1 MSGMS
6 HLLRWSMFGPV
17 LSCKTPKEGRV
28 SPDPDWQSHSIHR
41 HGVLM
46 SCGLHLKQVWC
57 YPISMP
63 PMHDYW
69 MRNIHCRCIVLGNG
83 YEKDLCRPELSVI
96 GLLLLCMFLRR
107 WGQQHWTWHSLQRC
121 GQFWTTVCS
130 CWFLL
135 PPWKTPKHWKNL
147 KLLPWDDLINRWYIL
162 STVPYAAW
170 EDIRLPQRYSLPF
183 SWMQVEGLL
192 VENAS
197 WEPGNDFKL
206 DCGCN
211 AKLNDSLS
219 IFLLAVFKRDLWNW
233 MQAPDESK
241 FQALKHSSVKQKSN
255 FLSASVARFSR
266 AAGSKARS
274 FGWETDRVGQWH
286 DITDCTYPGCG

>member
-17 LSCKTPKEGRV
+17 LGFKTPTEGRV
-28 SPDPDWQSHSIHR
+28 SPDPDNFIPFNR
-41 HGVLM
+41 HDVMM

-69 MRNIHCRCIVLGNG
+69 MRNIHCRCIVLGNE

-96 GLLLLCMFLRR
+96 GLSWLLLCMFLRR

-121 GQFWTTVCS
+121 GQFWTTRWT

-135 PPWKTPKHWKNL
+135 PPWKTTKHWNKL
-147 KLLPWDDLINRWYIL
+147 KLLPWDDLISRWYIL
-162 STVPYAAW
+162 STVLYAAW
-170 EDIRLPQRYSLPF
+170 EDIRLPQHYSLPF
-183 SWMQVEGLL
+183 SCRLKDSSSRMQVG
-192 VENAS
+192 S
-197 WEPGNDFKL
+197 L

-219 IFLLAVFKRDLWNW
+219 RFLLAVFKRDLPSVHCEIECKHRMNQPASSSCDSSLP
-233 MQAPDESK
+233 MPSK
-241 FQALKHSSVKQKSN
+241 WKGEVPSLETFIRKWIKLPE
-255 FLSASVARFSR
+255 RFSGQVLPR
-266 AAGSKARS
+266 CRLEG
-274 FGWETDRVGQWH
+274 TQLRVTNW
-286 DITDCTYPGCG
+286 

>member
-1 MSGMS
+1 MKS
-6 HLLRWSMFGPV
+6 LRFIQSCLYMYSISVPEAKNGSFLTPGLWRYTWTYIGSMIDCQCICLDAYDWSNLQTKRISSIANRTGYPSWCRGCRICCVGPCLAQSSV
-17 LSCKTPKEGRV
+17 LKRRQRAGCHQTLTDNFIPFN
-28 SPDPDWQSHSIHR
+28 R
-41 HGVLM
+41 HDVMM

-96 GLLLLCMFLRR
+96 GLSWLLLCMFLRR

-121 GQFWTTVCS
+121 GQFWTTGWT

-135 PPWKTPKHWKNL
+135 PPWKTTKHWKKL

-183 SWMQVEGLL
+183 YECRLKDSSSRMQVGSLEMTS
-192 VENAS
+192 S
-197 WEPGNDFKL
+197 WIVV
-206 DCGCN
+206 
-211 AKLNDSLS
+211 ATLNL
-219 IFLLAVFKRDLWNW
+219 
-233 MQAPDESK
+233 M
-241 FQALKHSSVKQKSN
+241 
-255 FLSASVARFSR
+255 
-266 AAGSKARS
+266 
-274 FGWETDRVGQWH
+274 T
-286 DITDCTYPGCG
+286 